1 MSEIDA
7 DMKMPR
13 SVLVAPDDLYIRL
26 AGDPNSVGLLRDLN
40 AMVVPYTLKPQ
51 LNEQQVL
58 AMRERLAAAGQ
69 LSRGALLIK
78 NPYDSSTYVLAER
91 AIETFARAKYDAL
104 ANVARL
110 LGAREIHFIEAKV
123 ETHTTSWG
131 AGIKAKIQVAAAD
144 GTTSKE
150 VKNRLKTR
158 LEGLIT
164 ISNPEILLDEAN
176 AYIKRCNLTGDL
188 ELMTLVRMRTGPGGL
203 LKSRM
208 MKMSGTQESEANL
221 RSALSIANAGP
232 MKAVQIAP
240 SFTAT
245 AQSIREIEIITE
257 IKF

>member
-1 MSEIDA
+1 VSEIDA

-58 AMRERLAAAGQ
+58 AVRERLAAAGQ

-91 AIETFARAKYDAL
+91 AIETFARAKYDAI

-110 LGAREIHFIEAKV
+110 LGAREIHFVEAKI
-123 ETHTTSWG
+123 ETHTITWV
-131 AGIKAKIQVAAAD
+131 AGIKAKLQGAAAD
-144 GTTSKE
+144 GSTTRE
-150 VKNRLKTR
+150 VKTRLKTR

-164 ISNPEILLDEAN
+164 ISDPETAPDDAM
-176 AYIKRCNLTGDL
+176 AYIERCNLSGDL
-188 ELMTLVRMRTGPGGL
+188 ELMTLVRMRKGPGGL
-203 LKSRM
+203 LKSRT
-208 MKMSGTQESEANL
+208 MKMSGTQESEANI

-232 MKAVQIAP
+232 MKAIQIAP